1 MFLSIFF
8 IIAFIICLLCVNHR
22 NIITWS
28 ISIYCIGL
36 IMLFAAS
43 VMYISSI
50 NLYAAS
56 NYLDYKLYYFF
67 TTKHMSITE
76 IARIINI
83 GFLMIFVSSVFIY
96 SKFNNSKGN
105 AVLALGTLI
114 LIFILLND
122 PLITSKIYYNMHN
135 PDNIQYLEIWKSYE
149 TALKCYSFGCIIFF
163 IFLPLITLIKY
174 CVKSRFYIKKKST
187 IITSIIFVI

>member
-56 NYLDYKLYYFF
+56 NHLDYKLYYFF

-76 IARIINI
+76 IARIIGGI
-83 GFLMIFVSSVFIY
+83 SVTEKQLAAAKEML
-96 SKFNNSKGN
+96 SRNNLS
-105 AVLALGTLI
+105 
-114 LIFILLND
+114 
-122 PLITSKIYYNMHN
+122 
-135 PDNIQYLEIWKSYE
+135 
-149 TALKCYSFGCIIFF
+149 
-163 IFLPLITLIKY
+163 
-174 CVKSRFYIKKKST
+174 
-187 IITSIIFVI
+187 